1 MNRDCPMQSEA
12 AERRQKVAHGVS
24 RGLKGCC
31 EVSPGATAK
40 DSVAPLGL
48 TVSYPFGPTAYAVGY
63 PLSRLPA
70 LVRRP
75 FGKL

>member
-1 MNRDCPMQSEA
+1 MSCYLRIPIRA
-12 AERRQKVAHGVS
+12 AERRQLVAHGVS
-24 RGLKGCC
+24 RGLKGGC
-31 EVSPGATAK
+31 EASPGGAK

-70 LVRRP
+70 LVKRP